1 MQITWMTL
9 KSHYALF
16 YASRAVLWVN
26 G

>member
-1 MQITWMTL
+1 MKITWMTL